1 MLIVN
6 FHYNLIVKGV
16 DIDSFDTSLHGIQL
30 SDLRAFV
37 SLTFW
42 ETEEVILLDC
52 EFVSLFV
59 ERIGVDSSSDEKDHR
74 ATDQQDDQEVMPPS
88 SFVHSCE

>member
-1 MLIVN
+1 MLIVHFDN
-6 FHYNLIVKGV
+6 NLVMKGV
-16 DIDSFDTSLHGIQL
+16 DVDSFDTSLHGIQL

-37 SLTFW
+37 SLSFW

-59 ERIGVDSSSDEKDHR
+59 KGISVDSSSDEEDHR
-74 ATDQQDDQEVMPPS
+74 AS
-88 SFVHSCE
+88 NK